1 MLCTFAFAEH
11 SRKDGTAALFFYFF
25 YCSYN
30 NFAPFIGEMKASDRT
45 VSRHFHNLMK
55 GYTMKDLRHT
65 FISRC
70 QMCGVPE
77 NVVRLWAGHSPK
89 GITQSVYTHFDDE
102 FLTKEG
108 QKISYKI

>member
-1 MLCTFAFAEH
+1 
-11 SRKDGTAALFFYFF
+11 
-25 YCSYN
+25 
-30 NFAPFIGEMKASDRT
+30 MKASDRT
-45 VSRHFHNLMK
+45 VSRHFHNLTK

-108 QKISYKI
+108 QKVSYKI